1 MLFNKM
7 YKLKQLENIGKCLI
21 VVHQTFLS
29 YISLFILL
37 SSGLWN
43 KLKIGNELSTS
54 VHFADIVIQL
64 NKEECLVS

>member
-7 YKLKQLENIGKCLI
+7 YKLKQLGNIGKCLI
-21 VVHQTFLS
+21 AVRQTFLS

-37 SSGLWN
+37 SSALWN
-43 KLKIGNELSTS
+43 KPKTGNEPSTS

-64 NKEECLVS
+64 SNEEYLVS